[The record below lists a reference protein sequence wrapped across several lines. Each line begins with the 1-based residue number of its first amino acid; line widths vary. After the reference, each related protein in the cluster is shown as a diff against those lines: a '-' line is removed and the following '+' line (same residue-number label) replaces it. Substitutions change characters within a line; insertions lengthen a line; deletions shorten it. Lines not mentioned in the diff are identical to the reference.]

1 MQCPKCNSKDIRVL
15 DSRPEPKLVRRRRSC
30 NFCNH
35 RFSTIERLAEVPKQR
50 KPAVKP
56 KPTTLKPPK
65 KKKYNEWRD
74 VDHMTDEELE
84 AMIMSGEYD

>member
-15 DSRPEPKLVRRRRSC
+15 DSRPEPKLVRRRRFC
-30 NFCNH
+30 NSCNH

-50 KPAVKP
+50 KPAVKRT
-56 KPTTLKPPK
+56 PTTPK
-65 KKKYNEWRD
+65 IRKTKKYNEWRD

-84 AMIMSGEYD
+84 AMIMDGDYD